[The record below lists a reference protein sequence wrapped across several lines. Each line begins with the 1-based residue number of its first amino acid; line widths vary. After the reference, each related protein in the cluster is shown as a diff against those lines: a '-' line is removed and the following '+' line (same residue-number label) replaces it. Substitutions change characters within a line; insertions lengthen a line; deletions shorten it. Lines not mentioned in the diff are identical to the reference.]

1 MAIQKFLNLE
11 GLSVF
16 LDNLRNTFSPSK
28 HTHTKSEITD
38 LTVDSSLSATS
49 TNPVQNSTVTAALDA
64 KVPTTRTINGKSL
77 SSNISLSPAD
87 VGADP
92 TGTASS
98 AVATHNTTTDAH
110 NDIRLL
116 VSELSTQLNN
126 FLNVDDTT
134 KDQLSEV
141 IAMIEANEGTIE
153 SLTSGKVN
161 VTDIINNLTT
171 NVSDKPLSAAQG
183 VALKALID
191 ELRAALETVH
201 VQADLSVNDPTDPA
215 YVKNRTHWDN
225 SVVIHNS
232 TVPTKD
238 YEWIKISDL
247 TPTEGELMGAVI
259 TIHHET
265 STIGAQTE
273 YITSITRSG
282 VIEEGITAFL
292 GEDNSVYVASTLIFV
307 LSVSVPEIGEPGIYF
322 RSEKPDTWLTELKY
336 GNIHPLDEKFLP
348 ESVKVQPDLS
358 VNDENDPRYV
368 KGRTHYVGDP
378 VETELIPEQTVA
390 FEVFDVIGQAAS
402 PVAIEP
408 VEGQSYTVNFDG
420 VTYQCVCKMLNG
432 AYLYIGSPTAF
443 GLEDTGEPFI
453 YLYDN
458 GQSAWV
464 AYNADTEH
472 VLSMTTIATE
482 IVKIPD
488 KFLPDY
494 DFAGKNVSNKTI
506 MGYDDNEYVGG
517 MYAEIFNDLTNKA
530 SGYCSHA
537 EGLETTASGDE
548 SHAEGQET
556 TASGDESHAEG
567 YLTTASGY
575 YSHAE
580 GHTTTASGYDSH
592 AEGLYSTA
600 SNDHSHAEGY
610 RTTASGS
617 ASHAE
622 GYNTTAS
629 ADYSHAEGY
638 YTNAGSS
645 YQHVQGKCNIEDTN
659 NKYAHIVGNG
669 TSSFACSNAH
679 TIDWNGL
686 GWFAGGLKV
695 GGTGQDDTNAVEV
708 ATLAN
713 AEEWVFTLEDGST
726 VTKKVVLG

>member
-16 LDNLRNTFSPSK
+16 LDNLRSTFSPSK

-201 VQADLSVNDPTDPA
+201 VQADLSVND
-215 YVKNRTHWDN
+215 
-225 SVVIHNS
+225 
-232 TVPTKD
+232 
-238 YEWIKISDL
+238 
-247 TPTEGELMGAVI
+247 
-259 TIHHET
+259 ET
-265 STIGAQTE
+265 
-273 YITSITRSG
+273 
-282 VIEEGITAFL
+282 
-292 GEDNSVYVASTLIFV
+292 
-307 LSVSVPEIGEPGIYF
+307 
-322 RSEKPDTWLTELKY
+322 
-336 GNIHPLDEKFLP
+336 
-348 ESVKVQPDLS
+348 
-358 VNDENDPRYV
+358 DPRYV
-368 KGRTHYVGDP
+368 HGRTHWIGDP
-378 VETELIPEQTVA
+378 VETVLIPEQTVS
-390 FEVFDVIGQAAS
+390 FKVSDEMGQALS
-402 PVAIEP
+402 PVTVDL

-420 VTYQCVCKMLNG
+420 VTYECVCKMFDI
-432 AYLYIGSPTAF
+432 AYLYIGSSIAF
-443 GLEDTGEPFI
+443 GLEDTGEPFTYI
-453 YLYDN
+453 CVG
-458 GQSAWV
+458 GQSMWG
-464 AYNADTEH
+464 AYNAETEH
-472 VLSMTTIATE
+472 TLSLSTVVSE
-482 IVKIPD
+482 IVKIPK

-494 DFAGKNVSNKTI
+494 DFAGKNVSGKTI
-506 MGYDDNEYVGG
+506 MGHDGNEYVGNLC
-517 MYAEIFNDLTNKA
+517 AEIFNDLTNKA
-530 SGYCSHA
+530 SG
-537 EGLETTASGDE
+537 
-548 SHAEGQET
+548 Q
-556 TASGDESHAEG
+556 
-567 YLTTASGY
+567 

-580 GHTTTASGYDSH
+580 GMKTTASG
-592 AEGLYSTA
+592 
-600 SNDHSHAEGY
+600 NNSHAEGY
-610 RTTASGS
+610 RTTASGY

-622 GYNTTAS
+622 GVGTTAS
-629 ADYSHAEGY
+629 YDPSHAEGYHTTASGFASHAEGGDTVASGDRSHAEGMETTASGNYSHAEGY
-638 YTNAGSS
+638 WTNAVSS
-645 YQHVQGKCNIEDTN
+645 CQHVQGKYNINDTN
-659 NKYAHIVGNG
+659 NQYAHIVGNG
-669 TSSFACSNAH
+669 TSATALSNAH
-679 TIDWNGL
+679 TLDWEGNA
-686 GWFAGGLKV
+686 WFAGKVYV
-695 GGTGQDDTNAVEV
+695 GGTGQDDEAAVEV
-708 ATLAN
+708 ATKNEIIPRPSTATVGQTIVVKSVDENGVPTKWETADMPERAQSYTATIGTSWTEDTATGAKYQTVSISGVTADMTAKVDTINTHDRTSDGYALYVEEQNQFLEFITNGDAETVDGGVKFYIYGEAN
-713 AEEWVFTLEDGST
+713 AVEIPI
-726 VTKKVVLG
+726 VVEVG